1 MNGPIAG
8 TVEILSEIR
17 DSKKYR
23 LYALTNWSDQTF
35 PWALQNFEFLHWFE
49 GIVVS
54 GHEKT
59 RKPFPEFYQ
68 ILLDRYQIDPAQS
81 IFIDDVPRNILG
93 AQAVGIPGIHFQ
105 SPSQLNLD
113 LQKLGVL

>member
-1 MNGPIAG
+1 M
-8 TVEILSEIR
+8 
-17 DSKKYR
+17 K
-23 LYALTNWSDQTF
+23 
-35 PWALQNFEFLHWFE
+35 NFNFLHWFE

-68 ILLDRYQIDPAQS
+68 ILLNRYKINPSES
-81 IFIDDVPRNILG
+81 IFIDDVPRNIHG
-93 AQAVGIPGIHFQ
+93 AQAVGISGIHFQ
-105 SPSQLNLD
+105 SPEQLKVE